1 MLDQNRLLISSRDN
15 PKIKEV
21 VRLSKPKERT
31 QTGLFVVEGA
41 KEVNMALSNQFIPQY
56 LCIREGSLIDYTSLH
71 GLDTHTTPIYVVKD
85 KVFDAITYRGQTSEV
100 LAVMRQKNHDF
111 SFFSPSKKELLLI
124 VESMEKPGN
133 VGAAMRVADAC
144 GADGLIVCNPTSD
157 IYNPNTIRSSVGT
170 FFAIPIV
177 VASSEDTIKW
187 LSDHH
192 IQPFTTFIT
201 QSLEYYKADFS
212 APCAIVIGSEAYGLS
227 DQWKI
232 PQAQNICITMRGQ
245 NDSLNASNALAV
257 IAFEARKQKQLQ
269 HL

>member
-1 MLDQNRLLISSRDN
+1 MLDNNRLLISSKDN
-15 PKIKEV
+15 PKIKEI
-21 VRLSKPKERT
+21 VRLSKPRERT
-31 QTGLFVVEGA
+31 QTGLFVVEGT
-41 KEVNMALSNQFIPQY
+41 KEVNMALSNHFIPQY
-56 LCIREGSLIDYTSLH
+56 LCIREGCSADVATLQ
-71 GLDTHTTPIYVVKD
+71 GLDTHITPVYLVTD

-100 LAVMRQKNHDF
+100 LAVMRQKKHDF

-133 VGAAMRVADAC
+133 IGAAMRVADAC
-144 GADGLIVCNPTSD
+144 GADGLIVCDPTSD

-170 FFAIPIV
+170 FFAIPVV

-187 LSDHH
+187 LSEHH

-212 APCAIVIGSEAYGLS
+212 APCAIVIGSEASGLS
-227 DQWKI
+227 EQWKI
-232 PQAQNICITMRGQ
+232 PHAQNICITMRGQ

-257 IAFEARKQKQLQ
+257 IAFEAQKQKHLKQL
-269 HL
+269 